1 MTKRIDLTGKTYG
14 RLTVLEYI
22 GNAKYKCKC
31 ECGKITIANTENLKR
46 GHTKSCGCLKIND
59 LTGQRFGKLVVLEP
73 DSAHKTRSA
82 RRYLCQC
89 DCGNLTKVYGDAL
102 QSGGTK
108 SCGCLAQAKTQP
120 PKMRETY
127 IVGTQICKLDGRKTK
142 ANKSGAVG
150 VCWDKSRDM
159 WYANIRFRG
168 KQYNLGRFKDFDDA
182 VKARETAEQKVRKQ
196 IAKEIEAEGK
206 KTKG

>member
-1 MTKRIDLTGKTYG
+1 
-14 RLTVLEYI
+14 
-22 GNAKYKCKC
+22 
-31 ECGKITIANTENLKR
+31 
-46 GHTKSCGCLKIND
+46 
-59 LTGQRFGKLVVLEP
+59 
-73 DSAHKTRSA
+73 
-82 RRYLCQC
+82 
-89 DCGNLTKVYGDAL
+89 
-102 QSGGTK
+102 
-108 SCGCLAQAKTQP
+108 
-120 PKMRETY
+120 MRETY

>member
-73 DSAHKTRSA
+73 DSAPKTRSA
-82 RRYLCQC
+82 RRTLP
-89 DCGNLTKVYGDAL
+89 V
-102 QSGGTK
+102 
-108 SCGCLAQAKTQP
+108 
-120 PKMRETY
+120 
-127 IVGTQICKLDGRKTK
+127 
-142 ANKSGAVG
+142 
-150 VCWDKSRDM
+150 
-159 WYANIRFRG
+159 
-168 KQYNLGRFKDFDDA
+168 
-182 VKARETAEQKVRKQ
+182 
-196 IAKEIEAEGK
+196 
-206 KTKG
+206 